1 MDLLRL
7 LVTTL
12 NRNVEP
18 VPPVT
23 PPWEKD
29 NSWLINTSIIP
40 EFKVS
45 QVYYTDMYESEN
57 LTAGI
62 TDISFEVTK
71 V

>member
-12 NRNVEP
+12 NRNREIE
-18 VPPVT
+18 
-23 PPWEKD
+23 PWEKD
-29 NSWLINTSIIP
+29 NSWLINATIVP

-45 QVYYTDMYESEN
+45 QVYYTDMHGVEN
-57 LTAGI
+57 LTTGI

>member
-18 VPPVT
+18 VTPVT

-29 NSWLINTSIIP
+29 NSWLINTTIIP
-40 EFKVS
+40 EFKVI

>member
-12 NRNVEP
+12 NRNREIEP
-18 VPPVT
+18 PT
-23 PPWEKD
+23 PKPWEKD
-29 NSWLINTSIIP
+29 NSWLINATIVP
-40 EFKVS
+40 EFKVA
-45 QVYYTDMYESEN
+45 QVYYTDMHGIEN
-57 LTAGI
+57 LTTGI